1 MTRPTGQPASL
12 PPPPSR
18 PGPRETR
25 PAWPAQ
31 PMHERPAPSLRMLAM
46 RAFVLAAW
54 CSVIGA
60 AAVRAQDT
68 AIVIQPESAGVLAQP
83 PELSRAVA
91 EEAIRR
97 YNAAT
102 TTRLVGRF
110 TLPAGNA
117 WRGDVAV
124 RSGPAV
130 VAGRVEGTVLLING
144 DAVLDSGA
152 VVTGDL
158 IVIGGTGV
166 RAPGV
171 QVAGEV
177 RVYEEPL
184 AYRAR
189 GDTIALAPPDVRRW
203 FRNLGVEKSWG
214 SADSRSSL
222 TLATGGTFNRVEGL
236 PVVFG
241 PLFDWKLHRNL
252 RLRVDALGV
261 FRTAGDFTNKRSDL
275 GYLLRTELRAGEA
288 PAYGIEFRAFDDV
301 TPVED
306 WGLRAGEV
314 GWAAFLFQR
323 DYRDYYLSKGIAVR
337 AFVQPER
344 SLRLDIDVR
353 HDGQSTVGAR
363 DPWTVFRN
371 DQAWRPNPPID
382 DGHYTTLAGTVTFD
396 TRNDRLDP
404 TAGWLLRAR
413 FENSRSKDVTPQTGV
428 PAAVRTPI
436 PTDGSY
442 AFSRLFLDFRRY
454 TRVSP
459 SGRMNLRLLAG
470 GWIGG
475 DPLPLQQRL
484 STGGPDPHTGYGF
497 RHSACNSDIIDR
509 AFARTQVAACDR
521 VILAQAEYR
530 GHLSLH
536 WSYGSSAPEDEGA
549 KSLFTLQGPDL
560 VVLADAGQ
568 AWLVGD
574 GPGRLP
580 ANRLPTLGSWLA
592 DLGLGIDWGGFGVYV
607 AKAVTEIG
615 RASCRERV

>member
-1 MTRPTGQPASL
+1 
-12 PPPPSR
+12 
-18 PGPRETR
+18 
-25 PAWPAQ
+25 
-31 PMHERPAPSLRMLAM
+31 M
-46 RAFVLAAW
+46 RALVLVVLCALGATVAA
-54 CSVIGA
+54 
-60 AAVRAQDT
+60 AQDT
-68 AIVIQPESAGVLAQP
+68 AIVIQPESAGIMVPP
-83 PELSRAVA
+83 PELPHAVA
-91 EEAIRR
+91 EDAVRR
-97 YNAAT
+97 YNAPT
-102 TTRLVGRF
+102 TTRLVGRAR
-110 TLPAGNA
+110 LPHGNE

-124 RSGPAV
+124 RNGTVV
-130 VAGRVEGTVLLING
+130 VAGRVDGTLLVING
-144 DAVLDSGA
+144 DAILDTGA
-152 VVTGDL
+152 VVTGDV
-158 IVIGGTGV
+158 IVVGGT
-166 RAPGV
+166 
-171 QVAGEV
+171 VARSPTAVVSGEL
-177 RVYEEPL
+177 RVYTAPL
-184 AYRAR
+184 AYRIR
-189 GDTIALAPPDVRRW
+189 GEEIALAPPDLRRW
-203 FRNLGVEKSWG
+203 FRRLGIEKSWG
-214 SADSRSSL
+214 TADSRSSL

-241 PLFDWKLHRNL
+241 PLFDWKLHRNV

-261 FRTAGDFTNKRSDL
+261 FRTAGDFTDKRSDL
-275 GYLLRTELRAGEA
+275 GYLLRTELRAGET

-353 HDGQSTVGAR
+353 HDGQSTVRAR

-404 TAGWLLRAR
+404 TAGWFLRAR
-413 FENSRSKDVTPQTGV
+413 FENSRSEDVTPQTGV
-428 PAAVRTPI
+428 PAAVRGPI

-442 AFSRLFLDFRRY
+442 AFSRLFVDFRRY

-459 SGRMNLRLLAG
+459 SGRVNLRVFAG

-484 STGGPDPHTGYGF
+484 SIGGSDPLTGYGF
-497 RHSACNSDIIDR
+497 RHSACNGDIIDP
-509 AFARTQVAACDR
+509 AFAGTRLAACDR

-568 AWLVGD
+568 AWLVGS

-580 ANRLPTLGSWLA
+580 ADRLPTLGSWLA
-592 DLGLGIDWGGFGVYV
+592 DLGLGIDWGGLGLYV
-607 AKAVTEIG
+607 AKAVTAGEPL
-615 RASCRERV
+615 RFTLRLDHRF

>member
-1 MTRPTGQPASL
+1 MHLPFAPPTK
-12 PPPPSR
+12 
-18 PGPRETR
+18 
-25 PAWPAQ
+25 
-31 PMHERPAPSLRMLAM
+31 APSM
-46 RAFVLAAW
+46 RATVLTLA
-54 CSVIGA
+54 CLVVP
-60 AAVRAQDT
+60 AVARAQDT
-68 AIVIQPESAGVLAQP
+68 AIVINPESVSVAPQP
-83 PELSRAVA
+83 GDLPRLVA
-91 EEAIRR
+91 EEAIRF

-102 TTRLVGRF
+102 TTRLVGRSR
-110 TLPAGNA
+110 LPRGNE

-124 RSGPAV
+124 RNGAV
-130 VAGRVEGTVLLING
+130 SVGGRIQGTLLVING
-144 DAVLDSGA
+144 DASVDSGA
-152 VVTGDL
+152 VISGDL
-158 IVIGGTGV
+158 VVIGGT
-166 RAPGV
+166 ATQTPGAA
-171 QVAGEV
+171 VAGEV
-177 RVYEEPL
+177 RVYRAPLGYRTQGEEIAP
-184 AYRAR
+184 AR
-189 GDTIALAPPDVRRW
+189 VNPRRW
-203 FRNLGVEKSWG
+203 LRSVGLEKSWG
-214 SADSRSSL
+214 TADSRSSL

-241 PLFDWKLHRNL
+241 PLFDWKLHRNV

-261 FRTAGDFTNKRSDL
+261 FRTAGDFTDKRSDL
-275 GYLLRTELRAGEA
+275 GYLLRTELRAGET

-353 HDGQSTVGAR
+353 ADGQSTVRAR

-404 TAGWLLRAR
+404 TAGWFLRAR
-413 FENSRSKDVTPQTGV
+413 LENSRSEDVTPQTGV
-428 PAAVRTPI
+428 PAAVRGPI

-442 AFSRLFLDFRRY
+442 VFSRLFVDFRRY

-459 SGRMNLRLLAG
+459 SGRVNLRVFAG

-484 STGGPDPHTGYGF
+484 SIGGSDPLTGYGF
-497 RHSACNSDIIDR
+497 RHSACNGDIIDP
-509 AFARTQVAACDR
+509 AFAGTRLAACDR

-536 WSYGSSAPEDEGA
+536 WSYGSSAPEDEAA

-568 AWLVGD
+568 AWLVGS

-580 ANRLPTLGSWLA
+580 ADRLPTLGSWLA
-592 DLGLGIDWGGFGVYV
+592 DLGLGIDWGGLGLYV
-607 AKAVTEIG
+607 AKAVTAGEPL
-615 RASCRERV
+615 RFTLRLDHRF